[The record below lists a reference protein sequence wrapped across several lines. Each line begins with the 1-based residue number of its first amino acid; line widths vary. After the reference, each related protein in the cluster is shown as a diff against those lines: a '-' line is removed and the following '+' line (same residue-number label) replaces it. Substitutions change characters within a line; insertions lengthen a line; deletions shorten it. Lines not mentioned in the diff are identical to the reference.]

1 MHCRSHGL
9 YCVLPPIV
17 LENIA
22 RKGDEEQREW
32 ATRALSQDHSIRLA
46 RVQNSLAARGPSQ
59 RADALVGVIEPK
71 PARVIS
77 DAQNTENVRGPIVR
91 REGDPPTGDVAADQA
106 YDGLG
111 DTFEFWLA
119 AYGRHS
125 IDDAG
130 MPLRGVVHFGD

>member
-1 MHCRSHGL
+1 M
-9 YCVLPPIV
+9 
-17 LENIA
+17 
-22 RKGDEEQREW
+22 
-32 ATRALSQDHSIRLA
+32 
-46 RVQNSLAARGPSQ
+46 
-59 RADALVGVIEPK
+59 GVIEPK

-91 REGDPPTGDVAADQA
+91 REDDSPTGDVATDQA

-111 DTFEFWLA
+111 DTFEFWLE

-130 MPLRGVVHFGD
+130 MPLRGVVHFGDLYPNAFWDGQRMVFGDGDGQVLGVMTGCST